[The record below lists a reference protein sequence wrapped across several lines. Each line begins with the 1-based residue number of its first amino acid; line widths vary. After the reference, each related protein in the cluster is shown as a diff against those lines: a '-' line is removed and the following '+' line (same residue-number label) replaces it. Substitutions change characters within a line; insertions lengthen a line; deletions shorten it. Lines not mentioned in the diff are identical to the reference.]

1 MNTQIV
7 HVGADVAEAHIDL
20 YGPIKGLPEQIAN
33 TRQGIASLLKM
44 LKRNPGVRLTCEAT
58 GGCERLLVRACL
70 KAGVAVSPVN
80 PQRVR
85 DFARA
90 KGQLAKTDKI
100 DARILAEYGA
110 AMQPALR
117 EPLDRALEKLAAFS
131 TRRRQLLESRAAEN
145 NRLRRADPLIAS
157 SHRAVIRTLNT
168 QIAAVDRALAAIG
181 ASCSKLRAK
190 IAALTQVKGVG
201 SISAIALLAAL
212 PELGS
217 LSKNQAASL
226 AGLAPFN
233 RDSGK
238 FRGQRHIHGGR
249 TSARIALY
257 MAALVAARH
266 NPVISSFYSRLRSNG
281 KPPKV
286 ALIASMRKLLIHL
299 NSLLKNLI
307 PIPI

>member
-1 MNTQIV
+1 MNTQTV

-20 YGPIKGLPEQIAN
+20 HGPIKGLPGQVAN
-33 TRQGIASLLKM
+33 TRKGVNSLLKI

-70 KAGVAVSPVN
+70 KAGVAISAVN
-80 PQRVR
+80 PQRAR

-100 DARILAEYGA
+100 DARILADYGA
-110 AMQPALR
+110 VMQPALS
-117 EPLDRALEKLAAFS
+117 EPLDSALEELAAFS
-131 TRRRQLLESRAAEN
+131 TRRRQLLESRAAEK
-145 NRLRRADPLIAS
+145 NRLRRAEPCVAS
-157 SHRAVIRTLNT
+157 SHRAVIRILDS
-168 QIAAVDRALAAIG
+168 QIAVVDRALARIV
-181 ASCSKLRAK
+181 ASCAKLRAK
-190 IAALTQVKGVG
+190 IAALTEVKGIG
-201 SISAIALLAAL
+201 STSAIALLAAL

-217 LSKNQAASL
+217 LSRNQAASL

-249 TSARIALY
+249 TSARNALY
-257 MAALVAARH
+257 MSALVAAHR
-266 NPVISSFYSRLRSNG
+266 NPVISIFYSRLLSNG

-286 ALIASMRKLLIHL
+286 ALIACMRKLLIHL
-299 NSLLKNLI
+299 NSLLKSLF
-307 PIPI
+307 PLSV

>member
-1 MNTQIV
+1 MNTQVV

-20 YGPIKGLPEQIAN
+20 HGPIKGLPGRIAN
-33 TRQGIASLLKM
+33 TKKGVNSLLKL
-44 LKRNPGVRLTCEAT
+44 LKRHPGVRLICEAS
-58 GGCERLLVRACL
+58 GGCERLLIRACHQ
-70 KAGVAVSPVN
+70 AGIAISAVN
-80 PQRVR
+80 PERAR

-110 AMQPALR
+110 AMQPPLTD
-117 EPLDRALEKLAAFS
+117 PLDPALQGLSALS
-131 TRRRQLLESRAAEN
+131 TRRRQLLDSRTAEK
-145 NRLRRADPLIAS
+145 NRLRRAEPSVAP
-157 SHRAVIRTLNT
+157 SHRATIHFLNS
-168 QIAAVDRALAAIG
+168 QITAIDRALSKIV
-181 ASCSKLRAK
+181 ASCAKLRAK

-201 SISAIALLAAL
+201 LITAIALLAAL

-249 TSARIALY
+249 TPARNALY
-257 MAALVAARH
+257 MAALVASKH
-266 NPVISSFYSRLRSNG
+266 NPVISSFYDRLRSNG

-286 ALIASMRKLLIHL
+286 ALTASMRKLLIHL
-299 NSLLKNLI
+299 NSLIKSLFPL
-307 PIPI
+307 PA

>member
-1 MNTQIV
+1 MTTQVV

-20 YGPIKGLPEQIAN
+20 HGAIKGLPRKIAN
-33 TRQGIASLLKM
+33 TKKGVNSLLKM
-44 LKRNPGVRLTCEAT
+44 LKRHPEVRLICEAS
-58 GGCERLLVRACL
+58 GGCERLLVRACHQ
-70 KAGVAVSPVN
+70 AGVAISAVN
-80 PQRVR
+80 PERVR

-110 AMQPALR
+110 AMQPPLTD
-117 EPLDRALEKLAAFS
+117 PLDPALEALAVFI
-131 TRRRQLLESRAAEN
+131 TRRRQLLDLRTAEK
-145 NRLRRADPLIAS
+145 NRLRRAEPSVAP
-157 SHRAVIRTLNT
+157 SHRATIHFLNT
-168 QIAAVDRALAAIG
+168 QIIAIERALAKIV
-181 ASCSKLRAK
+181 ASCAKLRAK
-190 IAALTQVKGVG
+190 IEALTQVKGVG
-201 SISAIALLAAL
+201 LITALALLAAM

-249 TSARIALY
+249 TLARNALY
-257 MAALVAARH
+257 MAALVASKY
-266 NPVISSFYSRLRSNG
+266 NPIISSFYSRLRSNG

-286 ALIASMRKLLIHL
+286 ALIASSRKLLIHL
-299 NSLLKNLI
+299 NSLLKPLF
-307 PIPI
+307 PLPA